1 MNAVVPARAF
11 PNELLAD
18 FRQRQDPPADA
29 VVEAVAAGGG
39 HAAVGQLMRWLGKPA
54 DRELAGL
61 PEGVQRFFAEQSNLP
76 AFADWEK
83 MRRGLRFFKGRE
95 GPIGLMLGFLSLPY
109 TYLGANGVQVLTL
122 SGRMLGD
129 TRKRLEETGEFM
141 FGLMNERAWKTGDAF
156 VRCLKVRLIHAAVR
170 WFSVQSGRYD
180 PAWGAPVNQEDM
192 AGTNLTFSWIVIR
205 GLRRAN
211 LAPSDDEADDYLHL
225 WNVVGALNGVH
236 ETLLPR
242 NLREAY
248 LLDKAIA
255 QRQFRASPEG
265 RALTKA
271 LLRAIEEFIPGL
283 TLKLLP
289 AAQMRFLLGDEH
301 ADLLGIPDV
310 PLEKRLVRLVP
321 VQLFPGRL
329 EGHLE
334 GRPTDLGK

>member
-1 MNAVVPARAF
+1 MTNTVLPARAF
-11 PNELLAD
+11 PDALLAD

-29 VVEAVAAGGG
+29 VIEAVAALSG
-39 HAAVGQLMRWLGKPA
+39 HVAVGRLMAWLGKPA
-54 DRELAGL
+54 DQNLDALPGVVQDFFRENA
-61 PEGVQRFFAEQSNLP
+61 RLP
-76 AFADWEK
+76 AFADEEK
-83 MRRGLRFFKGRE
+83 MRRGLTFFQKRE

-109 TYLGANGVQVLTL
+109 TYLGANGVQVLML

-129 TRKRLEETGEFM
+129 TRKRLEETGEFL

-170 WFSVQSGRYD
+170 WFTAQSGRYD

-211 LAPSDDEADDYLHL
+211 LAPTEEEAGDYLHL

-236 ETLLPR
+236 ETLLPQ
-242 NLREAY
+242 NLREAF

-255 QRQFRASPEG
+255 QRQFQPSPEG

-271 LLRAIEEFIPGL
+271 LLRAIEDLIPSF
-283 TLKLLP
+283 TLKALP
-289 AAQMRFLLGDEH
+289 AAQMRFLLGDEY
-301 ADLLGIPDV
+301 ADALGIPEV
-310 PLEKRLVRLVP
+310 PVEKRLVRLVP
-321 VQLFPGRL
+321 IQLFPGR
-329 EGHLE
+329 
-334 GRPTDLGK
+334 PVDLGK